1 MLRRDYL
8 AMGLVEPEVDF
19 VGLARPLGV
28 EALPVTEPDELSDRL
43 RSCFDRTESFLLDV
57 PVER

>member
-1 MLRRDYL
+1 
-8 AMGLVEPEVDF
+8 MGLVEPEVDF